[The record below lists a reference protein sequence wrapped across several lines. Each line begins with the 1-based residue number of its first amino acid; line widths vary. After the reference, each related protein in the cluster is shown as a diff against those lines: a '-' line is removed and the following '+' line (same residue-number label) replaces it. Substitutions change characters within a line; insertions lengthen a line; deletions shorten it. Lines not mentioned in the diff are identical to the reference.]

1 VKYVPLEKH
10 VTHYMVKE
18 NHVSHYIVKEKHVL
32 HYIVK
37 DATTKTIKPKI
48 KPKMGSAVL
57 VIASKFKHQVRSQ
70 AEFEQWHIDIIPL
83 SPYEDVKPS
92 KRATWFQWLDEFST
106 LDPVGDL
113 LTSKPRTA
121 PKQLGDTS
129 AQDIDRPFDFP
140 TVFETHLE
148 EVNTYNETAES
159 FDESFDFPAPHPNSP
174 AGSEAYTNGK
184 ALDNHY
190 APQDIIDNY
199 NYDARWMETTKH
211 NVFID
216 MWIPGRWSIR
226 TESTYYISQ

>member
-1 VKYVPLEKH
+1 MCLSKS
-10 VTHYMVKE
+10 T
-18 NHVSHYIVKEKHVL
+18 L
-32 HYIVK
+32 H
-37 DATTKTIKPKI
+37 TTWSRRITCHITSSRRSMSCTTSSRTPPPRPSSQRSSQRWARPSSSSPPSSSIKFAP
-48 KPKMGSAVL
+48 
-57 VIASKFKHQVRSQ
+57 Q

-129 AQDIDRPFDFP
+129 AQDIYRPFDFP